1 MQSFWDS
8 FLTQYTCQSISFL
21 VNQHFGHGGQL
32 GHCGHFSC
40 VKNGD
45 YLGND
50 DLLDFD
56 QSKLDF
62 VKN

>member
-32 GHCGHFSC
+32 GHCGHS
-40 VKNGD
+40 
-45 YLGND
+45 GN
-50 DLLDFD
+50 FGH
-56 QSKLDF
+56 SSHFGHAGHF
-62 VKN
+62 VQVGSGG